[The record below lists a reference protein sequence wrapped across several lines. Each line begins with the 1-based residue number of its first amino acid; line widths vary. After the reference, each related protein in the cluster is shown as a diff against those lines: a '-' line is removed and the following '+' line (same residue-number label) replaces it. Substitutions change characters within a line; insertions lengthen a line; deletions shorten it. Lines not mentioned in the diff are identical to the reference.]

1 MISIIAY
8 SDPCTIEI
16 CPDGKLIGKAG
27 YANEDIDQG
36 KWWIENECWHRQ
48 WSRWAWGETGIYHVR
63 LDGDVI
69 KLFDEDGW
77 LIDRYVAQK
86 EEKQ

>member
-1 MISIIAY
+1 V
-8 SDPCTIEI
+8 
-16 CPDGKLIGKAG
+16 
-27 YANEDIDQG
+27 
-36 KWWIENECWHRQ
+36 
-48 WSRWAWGETGIYHVR
+48 GIYDVR

-86 EEKQ
+86 EETE